1 MNIEVLE
8 EIKNKRG
15 ELKTK
20 IVRVT
25 NKTPK
30 KGLDFDSIN
39 TLYKTMLEKY
49 KAENIFILGK
59 PMDGGFVTL
68 KTIKYMGSDLKHA
81 SSNDDYYS
89 SLPKEVK
96 DKLTG
101 RYYSIDI
108 TISM

>member
-1 MNIEVLE
+1 MDVQTLE

-25 NKTPK
+25 NKIPK

-39 TLYKTMLEKY
+39 TLYHELLKKY
-49 KAENIFILGK
+49 KAENILILGK
-59 PMDGGFVTL
+59 PLDGGFVTL
-68 KTIKYMGSDLKHA
+68 KNNKYLGSDLKHA
-81 SSNDDYYS
+81 EDDYYS

-96 DKLTG
+96 ERLTG
-101 RYYSIDI
+101 KYYSVDV